1 MINAVYILL
10 KLTKFDINSITI
22 KYEITTNL
30 ICYEMLHIF
39 IFFSHIHYH
48 LRQRTTPFVKWIC
61 VVICFK
67 LNWAWNHCHQ
77 SWNIGLYR
85 RHRLIQTFVTNYK
98 GFKPKRATR
107 RLQDYSHGTTFL
119 GPNQIGKCKHL
130 IITFTLNRV
139 LRFYFDDMFLIT
151 SVIQN
156 RTNVSW
162 QCNFWY
168 STYS

>member
-1 MINAVYILL
+1 M
-10 KLTKFDINSITI
+10 KRSIF
-22 KYEITTNL
+22 L
-30 ICYEMLHIF
+30 
-39 IFFSHIHYH
+39 FFSHIHYH
-48 LRQRTTPFVKWIC
+48 VRQRTTPFVKWIC

-85 RHRLIQTFVTNYK
+85 MHRLIQTFVTNYK

-139 LRFYFDDMFLIT
+139 FRIYFDDTLLIAMFISLI
-151 SVIQN
+151 IEN
-156 RTNVSW
+156 RTKVSW
-162 QCNFWY
+162 RCRQINCMNIVRVTVNIWY
-168 STYS
+168 